1 MVAQAIWLSSTQL
14 QSTGVTSR
22 FFDCSSMSGALA
34 VLSRIF
40 QTLFENRV
48 TKIQMKDGSHVDDRA
63 NHLKGTEKIV

>member
-1 MVAQAIWLSSTQL
+1 MVAQALGLSSTQL

-22 FFDCSSMSGALA
+22 FFDCGALAIA

-63 NHLKGTEKIV
+63 NDLKGTEKIV